1 MEDDLVAPSY
11 VDTSCVLDQRA
22 ATDTVADVAATNK
35 SDPSNAASSVSEDT
49 RMDDG
54 ISTTP
59 PQEVVICL
67 PIHSESKNRSAA
79 EENAT
84 RSTSP
89 LAASRETDTIPLS
102 ALSLNSFET
111 AWSNIIAKENVQ
123 QQDQIA
129 DAAVPQ
135 DEDWRIKYSTRDQ
148 FSHAITNNKIQIQ
161 SDTSVTGQYMPKED
175 GRPKPVGCELSTDQ
189 ACRDGIYDV
198 IIPTMRQYENGS
210 FLSSLNSHQTSQA
223 YLNMVQ
229 DQLSRT
235 KDSYRGP
242 SPIQNR
248 PFGLSTSAG
257 TRAALLNLMKNDSP
271 HSSVGLNP
279 RTLPS
284 EESYLERARNFGV
297 SMTSTIRKNSRRAD
311 PEPII
316 QNEPISVKSKGYNE
330 RTTPPQGP
338 PLLEYNHA
346 YNKLFIENQEKEI
359 LDNHPIPIK
368 KKKKRRKAPRH
379 IQQMLPNKERI
390 RSIGKRSLAER
401 NNSEDEGGSSDRK
414 SVVSHSD
421 FSSREID
428 LDSDEDYRQKDEDID
443 IETQEDT
450 FSPRRRKSAP
460 TKRNGKETIFTNSRY
475 KTRRMGSHN
484 DTSSDVEVED
494 DEIEDGTPLRRSRR
508 MQAHAV

>member
-1 MEDDLVAPSY
+1 MGDDLAAPSN

-22 ATDTVADVAATNK
+22 TTDAAADVAATNK
-35 SDPSNAASSVSEDT
+35 SDPSNAAASVSEDT

-59 PQEVVICL
+59 PQEVVVCL
-67 PIHSESKNRSAA
+67 PINSESKNHSAT

-89 LAASRETDTIPLS
+89 LAASRETDAIPLS

-111 AWSNIIAKENVQ
+111 AWSNIITKENVQ

-129 DAAVPQ
+129 DAAVPH
-135 DEDWRIKYSTRDQ
+135 DEDWRIQYTTRDQ
-148 FSHAITNNKIQIQ
+148 FSHAITNNKIKIQ
-161 SDTSVTGQYMPKED
+161 SDTSVTGQYMPKEN

-235 KDSYRGP
+235 KHNYRGP

-311 PEPII
+311 SEPII
-316 QNEPISVKSKGYNE
+316 QNEPISVKSNGYNE
-330 RTTPPQGP
+330 RTPSPQSPP
-338 PLLEYNHA
+338 LEYNHA
-346 YNKLFIENQEKEI
+346 YNKLFIGNQEEDI

-390 RSIGKRSLAER
+390 RSIGKRSIAER
-401 NNSEDEGGSSDRK
+401 NNSEEEGESSDRK

-428 LDSDEDYRQKDEDID
+428 LDSDEDYRQKDKDID

-450 FSPRRRKSAP
+450 FSPRRRKLAP
-460 TKRNGKETIFTNSRY
+460 TKKNGEVYTNSRY
-475 KTRRMGSHN
+475 KTRRMGNHN
-484 DTSSDVEVED
+484 DTSSDVEMED
-494 DEIEDGTPLRRSRR
+494 DGIEEGAPLRRSRR
-508 MQAHAV
+508 RMQAHAI